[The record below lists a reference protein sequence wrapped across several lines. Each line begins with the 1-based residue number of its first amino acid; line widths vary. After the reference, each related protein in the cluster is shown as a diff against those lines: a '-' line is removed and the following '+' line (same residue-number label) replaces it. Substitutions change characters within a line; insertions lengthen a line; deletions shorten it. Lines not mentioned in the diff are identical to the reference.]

1 MLGRLRMLLLWKTL
15 RQENLCSTTFSGS
28 NVMPITSRTI
38 GIASTAAAANN
49 GYYFFNAPPLEAI
62 VHPKENEDV
71 LPPGPDQWRESD
83 YLDRVE
89 MYKLMQRGERWE
101 YAQCQ
106 WLMNQQEYTNAFP
119 NGWESWFFY
128 ATGHCFR
135 FAKEQPHQ
143 HTR

>member
-1 MLGRLRMLLLWKTL
+1 MAL
-15 RQENLCSTTFSGS
+15 
-28 NVMPITSRTI
+28 TSRPLGLT
-38 GIASTAAAANN
+38 STAIS
-49 GYYFFNAPPLEAI
+49 GGQYYFNFAPLEATI
-62 VHPKENEDV
+62 DRKKEEEA
-71 LPPGPDQWRESD
+71 LPPGPTQWRECD
-83 YLDRVE
+83 YLDRAE
-89 MYKLMQRGERWE
+89 MYKLMQGGERWE